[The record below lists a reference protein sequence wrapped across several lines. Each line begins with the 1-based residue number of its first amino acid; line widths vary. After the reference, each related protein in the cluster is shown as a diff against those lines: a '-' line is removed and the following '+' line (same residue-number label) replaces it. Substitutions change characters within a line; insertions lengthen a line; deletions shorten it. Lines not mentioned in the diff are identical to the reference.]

1 MFEPNVIVLIILSA
15 LIFWV
20 GIFVFTSNPFSTL
33 SRIGS
38 ALIFVSSAFLI
49 TGAFLFSAGSLE
61 EYRLIFRLSAFTM
74 YMSAI
79 LWFHISVLL
88 SGAEVQKK
96 WFGVVTVGYFF
107 GILLSILEPVTN
119 LVFDYENVIAPVSR
133 YKFIF
138 AKGPLFYPAVIFI
151 LSYASLATFNLSQLY
166 KNNKNR
172 PESLIK
178 FLFPIVASL
187 SFTVG
192 FLMIV
197 TSFAINDNRV
207 FKSIGEAVSVLS
219 VVLLATSVFINRL
232 FLEGWKASLGREFVY
247 STIAVFIIVALYVV
261 MLLLFQF
268 ETKANVILFVS
279 TLIFLLLATH
289 TLYDWLMSFIRNIFY
304 QGQFSLPLI
313 TDEEVNISL
322 RSINRPEKL
331 EASVLIRL
339 KLVEDGPSPSVDKLR
354 LLLKESIA
362 YLKPDGTSNRTRA
375 RLKHQILEMVAD
387 QIEEGQILWDLGFEE
402 YPLGIAENSEGQKPR
417 FAVSSPTDYQAIS
430 RNAFISLKKEAIH
443 DLAWRISYL
452 EKRLK

>member
-197 TSFAINDNRV
+197 TSFAINENRV

-247 STIAVFIIVALYVV
+247 STIAVFIIVALYIV

-289 TLYDWLMSFIRNIFY
+289 TLYDWLMSFPY
-304 QGQFSLPLI
+304 DGLPI
-313 TDEEVNISL
+313 
-322 RSINRPEKL
+322 
-331 EASVLIRL
+331 
-339 KLVEDGPSPSVDKLR
+339 
-354 LLLKESIA
+354 
-362 YLKPDGTSNRTRA
+362 
-375 RLKHQILEMVAD
+375 
-387 QIEEGQILWDLGFEE
+387 
-402 YPLGIAENSEGQKPR
+402 
-417 FAVSSPTDYQAIS
+417 
-430 RNAFISLKKEAIH
+430 
-443 DLAWRISYL
+443 
-452 EKRLK
+452 